1 MIFFT
6 ICGEFMISDKKTF
19 AKDIHD
25 SLISSSINGGGGYYP
40 YSITFIRI
48 IGQTTG
54 DGGFS
59 HVQKE
64 IR

>member
-1 MIFFT
+1 MIHPQIGLT
-6 ICGEFMISDKKTF
+6 ESR
-19 AKDIHD
+19 HNP
-25 SLISSSINGGGGYYP
+25 LISSSTNREGYYS

>member
-25 SLISSSINGGGGYYP
+25 SLISSSINGGGYYS
-40 YSITFIRI
+40 YSITFICI
-48 IGQTTG
+48 IGLTTG

>member
-25 SLISSSINGGGGYYP
+25 SLISSSTNRGGYYS